1 MKTFFASIICLFIFS
16 ASIAQNSEEY
26 VLKITK
32 SIDQIVVN
40 GVLDEGSWKVA
51 DIAKDFFRVLP
62 MDTGYAETKTEVMMT
77 YDDKNFY
84 MAIICW
90 DPLPGDNI
98 IASLRRDFEFGKNDN
113 FLVFIDP
120 FQDKTNGFSFGS
132 SAAGAQWDGLQSD
145 GGNVGL
151 EWDNKWESML
161 VKEDGRH
168 IHEFAIPFKT
178 IRYKKGIDRWGINFS
193 RLDIKRNEKSAWAPV
208 PRQFPTASLAFAGS
222 LQWDEPPPPAGPNIS
237 LIPFITSRI
246 LKETETSDTQYEFDA
261 GLDAKIG
268 ITSSL
273 NLDLTINPDFSQVE
287 VDRQITN
294 LSRFELFF
302 PEKRQFF
309 LENSDLFA
317 NFGDR
322 NTRPFFS
329 RRIGLESPI
338 IAGARL
344 SGKINKDWRI
354 GIMDMITSRVD
365 SASFPAQNYLV
376 AAVQRQVFSRSNLA
390 FLYVDRNALDH
401 NPADTLHNERNR
413 MAGVDFNLFTDNNL
427 WQGKVF
433 LHGSFTPDSKDIAHA
448 LEIGYRGQ
456 NLEFEW
462 EHRYIGEDYVA
473 EVGFVPRTGYTLLN
487 PDVGYAWYPKSTVV
501 NRHGPLM
508 RNDFIFTSGWGF
520 TDYKMTF
527 QYELLLL
534 NTASYSIEYEENY
547 IKLTEPFDP
556 TNSGKDT
563 LATGSEYN
571 YRTLGASIT
580 SDKRKLFTYNLKF
593 SYGGFYNGNREN
605 LQTGIGYRFQPFGS
619 ISLEMDYNRLTFEK
633 ESNNSTILLI
643 GPKFD
648 ITFTNK
654 IFLTTWVQYNNQINN
669 TNINTRFQWRFA
681 PVSDLFIVYT
691 DNYFSDTFKVK
702 NRALVIK
709 ISYWFSL

>member
-16 ASIAQNSEEY
+16 AGIAQNSEEY

-237 LIPFITSRI
+237 LIPFITSQI

-273 NLDLTINPDFSQVE
+273 NLDLTINPDFSQV
-287 VDRQITN
+287 
-294 LSRFELFF
+294 
-302 PEKRQFF
+302 
-309 LENSDLFA
+309 
-317 NFGDR
+317 
-322 NTRPFFS
+322 
-329 RRIGLESPI
+329 
-338 IAGARL
+338 
-344 SGKINKDWRI
+344 
-354 GIMDMITSRVD
+354 
-365 SASFPAQNYLV
+365 
-376 AAVQRQVFSRSNLA
+376 
-390 FLYVDRNALDH
+390 
-401 NPADTLHNERNR
+401 
-413 MAGVDFNLFTDNNL
+413 
-427 WQGKVF
+427 
-433 LHGSFTPDSKDIAHA
+433 
-448 LEIGYRGQ
+448 
-456 NLEFEW
+456 
-462 EHRYIGEDYVA
+462 
-473 EVGFVPRTGYTLLN
+473 
-487 PDVGYAWYPKSTVV
+487 
-501 NRHGPLM
+501 
-508 RNDFIFTSGWGF
+508 
-520 TDYKMTF
+520 
-527 QYELLLL
+527 
-534 NTASYSIEYEENY
+534 
-547 IKLTEPFDP
+547 
-556 TNSGKDT
+556 
-563 LATGSEYN
+563 
-571 YRTLGASIT
+571 
-580 SDKRKLFTYNLKF
+580 
-593 SYGGFYNGNREN
+593 
-605 LQTGIGYRFQPFGS
+605 
-619 ISLEMDYNRLTFEK
+619 
-633 ESNNSTILLI
+633 
-643 GPKFD
+643 
-648 ITFTNK
+648 
-654 IFLTTWVQYNNQINN
+654 
-669 TNINTRFQWRFA
+669 
-681 PVSDLFIVYT
+681 
-691 DNYFSDTFKVK
+691 
-702 NRALVIK
+702 
-709 ISYWFSL
+709 

>member
-1 MKTFFASIICLFIFS
+1 MKALFVFLICLFIIS
-16 ASIAQNSEEY
+16 AGIAQNSEEY

-246 LKETETSDTQYEFDA
+246 VKETETSDTQYEFDA

-593 SYGGFYNGNREN
+593 SYGGFYNGKREN

-691 DNYFSDTFKVK
+691 DNYFTDTFKVK
-702 NRALVIK
+702 NRALVLK
-709 ISYWFSL
+709 ISYWFNL

>member
-1 MKTFFASIICLFIFS
+1 MKALFVFLICLFIIS
-16 ASIAQNSEEY
+16 AGIAQNSEEY

-84 MAIICW
+84 MAITCW

-237 LIPFITSRI
+237 LIPFITSQI

-593 SYGGFYNGNREN
+593 SYGGFYNGKREN

-633 ESNNSTILLI
+633 EFNNSTILLI
-643 GPKFD
+643 GPKID

-669 TNINTRFQWRFA
+669 TNINMRFQWRFA

>member
-1 MKTFFASIICLFIFS
+1 MKALFAFLICLFIIS
-16 ASIAQNSEEY
+16 AGIAQNSEEY

-287 VDRQITN
+287 VDQQITN

-593 SYGGFYNGNREN
+593 SYGGFYNGKREN

-691 DNYFSDTFKVK
+691 DNYFTDTFKVK
-702 NRALVIK
+702 NRALVLK
-709 ISYWFSL
+709 ISYWFNL